1 MSRPFRTEAHFSNY
15 RRTEVPEA
23 MLRSKIQRKTIET
36 VVALIVFSIV
46 VGLFLYLLLMMPMGP
61 L

>member
-1 MSRPFRTEAHFSNY
+1 MSHFSNY
-15 RRTEVPEA
+15 RRMEVAEA